1 MRPLLHGALDLQPLR
16 VWMVTI
22 LSSAAGMSMQS
33 RVSTIR
39 VARSLPSREDTMAQQ
54 PVKESLV
61 RALAIEDSG
70 IENSVPI
77 CWSDRNRSAS
87 SVATRTALLNLTL
100 QGTTKKRLLSSA
112 LQPWRHIAL
121 HRLGGRALSA
131 ASTSSRIA
139 AISACR
145 LLPRNNRLGMF
156 AKEN

>member
-77 CWSDRNRSAS
+77 CWSDRNRPAS

-100 QGTTKKRLLSSA
+100 QGTTKMPGLSPA
-112 LQPWRHIAL
+112 LQPWDVS
-121 HRLGGRALSA
+121 HRVGGADFVGA
-131 ASTSSRIA
+131 DEVHASLP
-139 AISACR
+139 CR